1 MVKKLNIQDKL
12 SGNNLCMP
20 TLDSMERIKGFRE
33 VELGL
38 SREHAIQEATR
49 CLQCKSAS
57 CVAGCPIRVNIPEFI
72 GALADEEL
80 SRAALILQRGNPF
93 PSSCGRV
100 CPQETQCEAKCI
112 LAKADAPIAIGALER
127 FVADWTL
134 DNEIEIGTGLR
145 SAASGKKVAVIG
157 SGPAGLTTAAELV
170 LKGHSVKIFEA
181 LDGSGGV
188 LLLGI
193 PEFRLPKR
201 IVIAEI
207 SRLLSLG
214 VKIECNVDVG
224 KTVTMHELYKEYDAI
239 FVGNGAASILKP
251 GIPGEALEGV
261 YSAKEYLARTNLAW
275 INQRINGLSHSILGR
290 KVIVIGGGNTAI
302 DCARVVRRLGG
313 ELVRIV
319 YRRSEEE
326 MPARLKEI
334 MHAKEEGIE
343 LITLSSPVRI
353 LGDSEGRVTSV
364 IFRKMELG
372 EYDTSGRRQFYPIE
386 GELIRMDS
394 DLVIY
399 ALGTVAVPIMTDLW
413 PAKKH
418 GNKIVVYETGETE
431 ISGIYM
437 GGDNI
442 RTNGTVA
449 QAIADGKKAA
459 SAIHTFFAPK

>member
-1 MVKKLNIQDKL
+1 MVKKLNFQDKL
-12 SGNNLCMP
+12 PGSNLWMP
-20 TLDSMERIKGFRE
+20 TLDTMERNEGFRE

-38 SREHAIQEATR
+38 SREQAIEEATR

-100 CPQETQCEAKCI
+100 CPQETHCEAKCI

-127 FVADWTL
+127 FVADWAL
-134 DNEIEIGTGLR
+134 DNEVEIGTGLR
-145 SAASGKKVAVIG
+145 RAASGKKVAVIG
-157 SGPAGLTTAAELV
+157 SGPAGLTTAAELA

-326 MPARLKEI
+326 MPARRKEI
-334 MHAKEEGIE
+334 MHAKEEGVE

-353 LGDSEGRVTSV
+353 LGDTEGRVTSV
-364 IFRKMELG
+364 IFQKMELG

-399 ALGTVAVPIMTDLW
+399 ALGTVTVPIMADLL
-413 PAKKH
+413 PARKQ
-418 GNKIVVYETGETE
+418 GNKFVVYETGETE
-431 ISGIYM
+431 ISRIYM

-442 RTNGTVA
+442 RTSGTVA
-449 QAIADGKKAA
+449 LAIADGKKAA
-459 SAIHTFFAPK
+459 SAIHSFLS